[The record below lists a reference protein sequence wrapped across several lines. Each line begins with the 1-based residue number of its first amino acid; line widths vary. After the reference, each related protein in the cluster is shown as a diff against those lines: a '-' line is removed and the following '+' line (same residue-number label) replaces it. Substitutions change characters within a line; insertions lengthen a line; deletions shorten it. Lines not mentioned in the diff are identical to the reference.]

1 MFLFALLIEYAFAA
15 CNDDGDTLVCTNS
28 AGYFGIEDL
37 ETQLTGKKALKII
50 VSPGED
56 LNCIIGGN
64 CDNFISIEE
73 ITIISNVE
81 ELSIFYAFGSEQ
93 NIKRFNILS
102 GTNPPGKLIISD
114 SFIGDDSKQSPQVEL
129 TISNFGD
136 VKIQDSFGLYD
147 LRSFNIK
154 AADSVIIDAH
164 EVNGVIFPIQPYESI
179 NIESKSVTIGR
190 YAFKSSEVKTLNIKA
205 SDKLEIGPNAFL
217 DCSKLDYVK
226 LSGATVAISENAL
239 ACTSLTKNG
248 LSITTENFDKDKCY
262 LGCDTKCADGTT
274 SNDNIGEIDTS
285 GNSSGDSG
293 GDNSDNKNNK
303 KKLSGGAIAGIVIA
317 CIVVVAGIT
326 VAVIFI
332 LKKNGKIKIGNS

>member
-1 MFLFALLIEYAFAA
+1 MFLFALLIEYAFAE
-15 CNDDGDTLVCTNS
+15 CTDDGDTLECTNS
-28 AGYFGIEDL
+28 DGLFNIDDL

-50 VSPGED
+50 VSPGEE
-56 LNCIIGGN
+56 LNYIIKGFCN
-64 CDNFISIEE
+64 KLISIEE
-73 ITIISNVE
+73 ITIISNVG
-81 ELSIFYAFGSEQ
+81 ELMISYAFITEQ
-93 NIKRFNILS
+93 NMKRFNITS
-102 GTNPPGKLIISD
+102 GTNPPGKLIISNSFYGAD
-114 SFIGDDSKQSPQVEL
+114 STQSPQVEL

-136 VKIQDSFGLYD
+136 VEIKDSFGLYD

-154 AADSVIIDAH
+154 AADSVIIDVH
-164 EVNGVIFPIQPYESI
+164 EVDGDIFPITPYESI
-179 NIESKSVTIGR
+179 NIESKSVTIGGDL
-190 YAFKSSEVKTLNIKA
+190 FKSSEVKTLNIKA

-217 DCSKLDYVK
+217 DCSKLDSVK

-285 GNSSGDSG
+285 GNSSGG
-293 GDNSDNKNNK
+293 GDSSDNK